1 MVTSQKL
8 PTFWRQ
14 NFDGQ
19 KVGEYLQ
26 NNAKIDAGGVYLII
40 CNCQIKKRH
49 SMDSMNC
56 VQLSKRRIYELH
68 CTEIDK
74 ELKFSY

>member
-40 CNCQIKKRH
+40 CNCQIKKKTFH
-49 SMDSMNC
+49 GFH
-56 VQLSKRRIYELH
+56 EL
-68 CTEIDK
+68 CATVK
-74 ELKFSY
+74 KKNL